1 MEAWDWC
8 VQINVTNEKLKKN
21 HIYSVASMSG
31 PCGQGCPADRVKDV
45 LSRLP
50 AVSQKFAKYWICRAR
65 LMEQEGNL
73 DVLPMFEEA
82 VRVVLEVR
90 SIFHSHWKKAVM
102 FE

>member
-1 MEAWDWC
+1 M
-8 VQINVTNEKLKKN
+8 KN
-21 HIYSVASMSG
+21 HIHSLASLSG
-31 PCGQGCPADRVKDV
+31 PSGQGCPADRVKDV

-82 VRVVLEVR
+82 VGVVLEVGR
-90 SIFHSHWKKAVM
+90 VFYSHWKKAVM

>member
-1 MEAWDWC
+1 M
-8 VQINVTNEKLKKN
+8 
-21 HIYSVASMSG
+21 SVYVL
-31 PCGQGCPADRVKDV
+31 PPQGCPPKQVKDV

-50 AVSQKFAKYWICRAR
+50 AVSQKFAKYWICQAR

-90 SIFHSHWKKAVM
+90 CL
-102 FE
+102 